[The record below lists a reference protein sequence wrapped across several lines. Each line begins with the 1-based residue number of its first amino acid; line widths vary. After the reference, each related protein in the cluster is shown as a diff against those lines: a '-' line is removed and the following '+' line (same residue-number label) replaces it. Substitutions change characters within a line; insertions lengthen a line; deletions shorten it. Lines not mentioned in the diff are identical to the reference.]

1 MANSIFSYD
10 NTLPGVITEI
20 DSKLASDYDTS
31 LFGTTDSVCIIG
43 TAFDGPVGIASPVYS
58 VEHAMYLFGKN
69 YDAET
74 RKEASLVTGIEN
86 AWNLGCRTIY
96 GMRIN
101 GKEMFKDFNFCA
113 DTDYRLRI
121 QSRYPSN
128 LGKQCYVKYD
138 NIDGQET
145 FTIYKPIERATIN
158 EKMNGLV
165 DDSADAVMVNEIR
178 IGEDYGFT
186 KASRLSDII
195 DIVNN
200 HEYNNVIELQ
210 IIDALGNVV
219 TNDNEAGEV
228 TLGHVFPGVYFI
240 GRKESACDKQTVVD
254 VKLVINDGDA
264 LPYQGFKGKYFQVLK
279 VNTDVAKDLPIYY
292 TSLKE
297 MRSILVD
304 MDNPITMIEADDYLK
319 VAKESAKAFVEDD
332 VDYEEMD
339 LTNFQ
344 IYQKLGEGFAI
355 TAVAEKRG
363 TFILDENGEKIL
375 TEEYQK
381 KLDEGKITCEA
392 LELVKDVDK
401 YQIIER
407 TPKIHQAELT
417 DPLRVQP
424 TGDGIYSVLED
435 TKIRYHVLAND
446 ICADTVISGKL
457 PKYTQFKTTVRND
470 QEALINA
477 EGDALITISS
487 KVDADDATAAKAY
500 EFSFFTCEKPELAR
514 ADIHDE
520 EVAVSIGFGT
530 AEDIE
535 AISNAKGG
543 ELATDGTNLYE
554 SNEKGVFVVVTDAK
568 YNGLYLADGAFY
580 TVEDGAVSAASIE
593 EKYAI
598 VKTNNDVFLA
608 DASGV
613 AAGKFAAGVDA
624 ALSPENDNDLFVFY
638 TDSCVGTNK
647 VLIAYPFLDTIIL
660 QEFVELLNESELGK
674 MFDFT
679 LTQEGHINRD
689 DYVTELVA
697 ETATAEGSVATME
710 ADRERGWDYTKHI
723 PYTTTDNFARHLAQ
737 HCTYTELK
745 TYPTHGIIG
754 CKRVSDVS
762 KTSLA
767 EKVAEVKEFNWNMYV
782 KTNYGKNMLDANN
795 MPYNIGRNVSVTLF
809 QQQFTTSSN
818 YTAIVNGA
826 TAYAGFISQLDIGQ
840 SSTGQTI
847 GVTPM
852 FEFTRSQLQGLSDLG
867 VVTVKNSF
875 TQGYVVTDGI
885 TMAPNSDLLRRL
897 FNTRVMHFVEEF
909 IRSACEPFIGKANST
924 ANRNSLSTAITSNLN
939 SIVDTLIRRFEFSIR
954 DEDNVDQYTYI
965 DIDYVIVPMNEIR
978 EIRNYIRVQNQ

>member
-1 MANSIFSYD
+1 MANSIFNYD

-43 TAFDGPVGIASPVYS
+43 TAFDGPVGIPSPVYS

-101 GKEMFKDFNFCA
+101 GKELYKDFNFCA
-113 DTDYRLRI
+113 DTDYRLRV

-128 LGKQCYVKYD
+128 LGKQCYIKYG

-145 FTIYKPIERATIN
+145 FTIYKPTERATIA

-165 DDSADAVMVNEIR
+165 DDAADAVMVNEIR
-178 IGEDYGFT
+178 IGEDYGLT
-186 KASRLSDII
+186 KASRLSDVLE
-195 DIVNN
+195 IVNN

-210 IIDALGNVV
+210 IIDAAGNVV
-219 TNDNEAGEV
+219 TNDNEADIV

-254 VKLVINDGDA
+254 VKLIINEGDV
-264 LPYQGFKGKYFQVLK
+264 LPYQGFEGKYYQILK
-279 VNTDVAKDLPIYY
+279 VNTDVAKDLPINY

-297 MRSILVD
+297 MRAILAD

-319 VAKESAKAFVEDD
+319 VAEESNKAFVEDD
-332 VDYEEMD
+332 VDYEEMN

-363 TFILDENGEKIL
+363 TFVLDENGEKIL

-381 KLDEGKITCEA
+381 KLDEGKISCEA

-407 TPKIHQAELT
+407 TPKIRQAELT
-417 DPLRVQP
+417 DNLRVQP

-446 ICADTVISGKL
+446 ICADTVIGGKM
-457 PKYTQFKTTVRND
+457 PKYTEFKTTVRND
-470 QEALINA
+470 QEALVDA
-477 EGDALITISS
+477 EGNALINITS
-487 KVDADDATAAKAY
+487 KVSADDATAAKAY
-500 EFSFFTCEKPELAR
+500 KFTIFTGEKPEITR
-514 ADIHDE
+514 ADVHDE
-520 EVAVSIGFGT
+520 EVAVSIGFGSV
-530 AEDIE
+530 EDIE
-535 AISNAKGG
+535 AITNAKGG
-543 ELATDGTNLYE
+543 ELATDGSNLYE
-554 SNEKGVFVVVTDAK
+554 ANEKGVFVVVTDAK
-568 YNGLYLADGAFY
+568 FNGLYLADGSFY
-580 TVEDGAVSAASIE
+580 TVEDGAVSAASIS

-598 VKTNNDVFLA
+598 VKTNNDIFLA

-638 TDSCVGTNK
+638 TDACVGTNE
-647 VLIAYPFLDTIIL
+647 VLISYPFLDTIIL

-674 MFDFT
+674 IFDFA
-679 LTQEGHINRD
+679 LTQDGHINRD
-689 DYVTELVA
+689 EYVTDLVA
-697 ETATAEGSVATME
+697 ETATAEGSSATME

-767 EKVAEVKEFNWNMYV
+767 EKVAENVKP
-782 KTNYGKNMLDANN
+782 TGTCML
-795 MPYNIGRNVSVTLF
+795 RL
-809 QQQFTTSSN
+809 
-818 YTAIVNGA
+818 
-826 TAYAGFISQLDIGQ
+826 
-840 SSTGQTI
+840 
-847 GVTPM
+847 
-852 FEFTRSQLQGLSDLG
+852 
-867 VVTVKNSF
+867 
-875 TQGYVVTDGI
+875 
-885 TMAPNSDLLRRL
+885 TMVR
-897 FNTRVMHFVEEF
+897 
-909 IRSACEPFIGKANST
+909 IC
-924 ANRNSLSTAITSNLN
+924 
-939 SIVDTLIRRFEFSIR
+939 
-954 DEDNVDQYTYI
+954 
-965 DIDYVIVPMNEIR
+965 
-978 EIRNYIRVQNQ
+978 